1 MNAPL
6 YPAAATPAIVADR
19 RPRPEIAVF
28 GEWDT
33 SNLGDRGI
41 HRGVL
46 RFLAE
51 CGWNA
56 RSFGLSS
63 LAPVP
68 ADAAYPAASASAP
81 GSVRA
86 MLGAAPRL
94 KRVLREA
101 RQRMLMAA
109 LSPRLAQARAILV
122 GGGALLS
129 DADLHFPQSLVRLA
143 RFARRHN
150 APLFCLG
157 CSIEGE
163 WSERGSRMIREF
175 LAACDV
181 VAVRDHATAGRLTA
195 VLGAPPPVFG
205 DFCLWETCLA
215 GNGTHAQGRCAYAV
229 NVSQLAGAWS
239 AEQAHYEEA
248 LVVLTRRLAQ
258 RAQAQGMS
266 VRIFTTG
273 TPEDARAAQRVF
285 ASVAAPG
292 VELHLPD
299 NLAQLSAMLRASAVV
314 VSTRLHAAILALAEK
329 APTVGF
335 SAGPKVRDF
344 FSTLGIQRCAYDVDG
359 APRLVDWLPTAD
371 YEALYAEQRRVI
383 VHAPVWGG
391 RARVHRSLQLLAD
404 VVTTCK

>member
-6 YPAAATPAIVADR
+6 HAAAATPATAADR
-19 RPRPEIAVF
+19 RTRPEIAVF

-33 SNLGDRGI
+33 ANLGDRGI

-51 CGWNA
+51 CGWDA
-56 RSFGLSS
+56 RSYGLSTFS
-63 LAPVP
+63 HVP

-81 GSVRA
+81 GPVRA

-94 KRVLREA
+94 KRVLRGA

-109 LSPRLAQARAILV
+109 LSPRLAHARAILV

-129 DADLHFPQSLVRLA
+129 DEDLHFPQSLVRLA

-175 LAACDV
+175 LDACDV
-181 VAVRDHATAGRLTA
+181 VAVRDHSTAAQLAA

-215 GNGTHAQGRCAYAV
+215 GNGAHAQGRRAYAV
-229 NVSQLAGAWS
+229 NVSQLPGDWA
-239 AEQAHYEEA
+239 AEQARYEEA
-248 LVVLTRRLAQ
+248 LIALARRLAR
-258 RAQAQGMS
+258 RAQEQGMS
-266 VRIFTTG
+266 VRLFTTG

-285 ASVAAPG
+285 ESVAVPG
-292 VELHLPD
+292 VELYLPG

-314 VSTRLHAAILALAEK
+314 VSTRLHAAVLALAEQ

-344 FSTLGIQRCAYDVDG
+344 FSTLGIRRCAYDVGG
-359 APRLVDWLPTAD
+359 AQRLVDWLATAD
-371 YEALYAEQRRVI
+371 YEALYAEQRRVL
-383 VHAPVWGG
+383 VHAPVWSS
-391 RARVHRSLQLLAD
+391 RARIRRSLQLLAG
-404 VVTTCK
+404 VVTKC

>member
-6 YPAAATPAIVADR
+6 HAAATQALASER

-51 CGWNA
+51 CGWDA
-56 RSFGLSS
+56 RSYGLSTLS
-63 LAPVP
+63 HVP
-68 ADAAYPAASASAP
+68 ADAACPVASPSAP
-81 GSVRA
+81 GPVHG
-86 MLGAAPRL
+86 MLGSAPRL
-94 KRVLREA
+94 KRMLRGA

-163 WSERGSRMIREF
+163 WSEQGSRMIREF

-181 VAVRDHATAGRLTA
+181 VSVRDHATAAQLAA

-205 DFCLWETCLA
+205 DFCLWETSLA
-215 GNGTHAQGRCAYAV
+215 GNGAHAQGRRAYAV
-229 NVSQLAGAWS
+229 NVSQLPGAWA
-239 AEQAHYEEA
+239 AEQAQYEQA
-248 LVVLTRRLAQ
+248 LVILTRRLAQ

-266 VRIFTTG
+266 VRLFTTG
-273 TPEDARAAQRVF
+273 TPEDARAAGRVF
-285 ASVAAPG
+285 ASVEAPG
-292 VELHLPD
+292 VELYLPE
-299 NLAQLSAMLRASAVV
+299 NLAQLSAMLRASAVA

-329 APTVGF
+329 TPTVGF
-335 SAGPKVRDF
+335 SAGPKVRNF

-359 APRLVDWLPTAD
+359 APRLVDWLSTAD
-371 YEALYAEQRRVI
+371 YEALYAEQRRVL
-383 VHAPVWGG
+383 VHAPVWGA
-391 RARVHRSLQLLAD
+391 RARVRRSLQLLAD
-404 VVTTCK
+404 VVTTCR

>member
-6 YPAAATPAIVADR
+6 HATATQAPASDR
-19 RPRPEIAVF
+19 QPRPEIAVF

-33 SNLGDRGI
+33 ANLGDRGI

-46 RFLAE
+46 RFLAD
-51 CGWNA
+51 CGWDA
-56 RSFGLSS
+56 RSYGLST
-63 LAPVP
+63 LAPVA
-68 ADAAYPAASASAP
+68 ADVAVPAASAPAP
-81 GSVRA
+81 GPVRA
-86 MLGAAPRL
+86 VLGAAPHL
-94 KRVLREA
+94 KRVLRGA
-101 RQRMLMAA
+101 RQRVLMAA
-109 LSPRLAQARAILV
+109 LSPRLARARAILV

-157 CSIEGE
+157 CSIEGL
-163 WSERGSRMIREF
+163 WSEQGARMIGEF

-181 VAVRDHATAGRLTA
+181 VAVRDHATAGRLAA

-215 GNGTHAQGRCAYAV
+215 GNGAHSMGRRAYAV
-229 NVSQLAGAWS
+229 NVSQLPRAWA
-239 AEQAHYEEA
+239 AEQSNYEQA

-273 TPEDARAAQRVF
+273 TPEDARAAGRVF
-285 ASVAAPG
+285 ASVGAPG
-292 VELHLPD
+292 IELYLPD
-299 NLAQLSAMLRASAVV
+299 NLAQLSAMLRASAVA

-329 APTVGF
+329 TPTVGF

-359 APRLVDWLPTAD
+359 APRLADWLSTAD
-371 YEALYAEQRRVI
+371 YEALYAEQRRVL
-383 VHAPVWGG
+383 VHAPVWSG
-391 RARVHRSLQLLAD
+391 RARVRRSLQLLAD